1 MAYLVELMMNG
12 VGPKPCIGGYE
23 SVKFSVR
30 IFSVREFRGVLF
42 RVMLLWSMLNLCMI
56 QSTQNC
62 LKAKQSQVFNLL
74 KPFTAILISRIFT
87 YKFKI

>member
-1 MAYLVELMMNG
+1 MM
-12 VGPKPCIGGYE
+12 
-23 SVKFSVR
+23 
-30 IFSVREFRGVLF
+30 FRGFRVMLF